1 MDWFVLKVKSRS
13 AVTERSERRDVTC
26 STSVMAFIRCTCILG
41 RRVDTVWRL
50 HMTTNTCQVNY
61 SLSWMHRHVYE
72 NSFDIKP
79 KIIEMEFEYLF
90 IVHVIGYFIYTGSPF
105 KIPVGEPPDPR
116 KVRVYG
122 PGVQDGLIQTFESKF
137 LVETSGAG
145 AGQLA
150 VRIRGPRSKLKIK
163 SFL

>member
-1 MDWFVLKVKSRS
+1 MYMTLQAKNNRDKVQ
-13 AVTERSERRDVTC
+13 
-26 STSVMAFIRCTCILG
+26 I
-41 RRVDTVWRL
+41 
-50 HMTTNTCQVNY
+50 
-61 SLSWMHRHVYE
+61 SLFS
-72 NSFDIKP
+72 I
-79 KIIEMEFEYLF
+79 
-90 IVHVIGYFIYTGSPF
+90 HVIGYVTYTGSPF

-150 VRIRGPRSKLKIK
+150 VRIRGPRSKLKIQ
-163 SFL
+163 SLVYNCR

>member
-1 MDWFVLKVKSRS
+1 MN
-13 AVTERSERRDVTC
+13 RDG
-26 STSVMAFIRCTCILG
+26 IQIICIQH
-41 RRVDTVWRL
+41 T
-50 HMTTNTCQVNY
+50 Y
-61 SLSWMHRHVYE
+61 
-72 NSFDIKP
+72 
-79 KIIEMEFEYLF
+79 
-90 IVHVIGYFIYTGSPF
+90 VIGYFTYTGSPF

-150 VRIRGPRSKLKIK
+150 VRIRGPRSKLKIQ
-163 SFL
+163 SLFYLCRSRSLRIS